1 MTNVFFYLEELLCIY
16 NNNHYKYLT
25 HFTRLLL
32 ALQSHLLLVQDILYL
47 YYGITNQD
55 STLPVCSQTRCYFT
69 SNTLVSSV
77 QTGFRKLDWNTGMA

>member
-1 MTNVFFYLEELLCIY
+1 MTNVFYLEELLCIC
-16 NNNHYKYLT
+16 NDNHYKYLT

-32 ALQSHLLLVQDILYL
+32 AFQSHLLLVRDILYL
-47 YYGITNQD
+47 YCTNQD
-55 STLPVCSQTRCYFT
+55 STLPLCSKTRCYFT